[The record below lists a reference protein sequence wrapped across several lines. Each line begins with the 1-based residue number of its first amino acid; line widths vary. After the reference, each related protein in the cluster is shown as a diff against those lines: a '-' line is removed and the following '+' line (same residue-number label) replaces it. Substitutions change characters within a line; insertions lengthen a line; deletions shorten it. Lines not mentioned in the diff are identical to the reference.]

1 MKRFWTI
8 LLAGL
13 VLVAI
18 TAPAFAWEFQ
28 MKGEYEYRLNWFSR
42 TGGTDLFG
50 VAAIQNTGLL
60 DVAGTAAD
68 EGQVG
73 LAGPTF
79 YGTGLVGGTT
89 ASNGAAVRITRGGFA
104 RYESDAFYNDS
115 RMTLQPV
122 IRINPAIR
130 LHGVYTIGGYRNRY
144 NMNAGVG
151 SAGIPS
157 LERYYMHQTS
167 DNAYDTASI
176 GSWEQ
181 FRATVQLPYGVL
193 SVGAKDFPLGT
204 GATTAFSTRSESFLL
219 VLPYGP
225 IRMLPALWLARSAT
239 ADGWATTPDSGRKP
253 TVFAGYIMT
262 YDSGPCSLGAG
273 VIWQQLHQNATFAPN
288 QLAGALAP
296 LSPGPVGTGGY
307 DRNLLFWE
315 YFFKYNNG
323 RFMLA
328 AEYSN
333 ANLDIYYLGR
343 STIPAAVPGGP
354 TRKGLSGELHRE
366 YNHWFIEAGA
376 VAGPAKVRLLYAGAS
391 GQVLNDNNP
400 TKDYQ
405 PYGINYQAMAPYEF
419 LMFNTYGGGNQNF
432 ANLLMP
438 SDGHGMMADAY
449 CFAGRADY
457 AVASNLNVYGSYI
470 WAHRLEVAG
479 AFAGGIASTG
489 GAGTT
494 SAAAAQAWKANN
506 GFGPNANPYVD
517 DGFVGWE
524 ANAGVE
530 WKLLEGMNMFL
541 RYSYWQPGGWFNQAY
556 QAVGY
561 RGGAAVSDA
570 YVQGRD
576 AIQALQGSFL
586 MSF

>member
-1 MKRFWTI
+1 VDWEEKMKRFWTI

-50 VAAIQNTGLL
+50 VAAIENSPGGVLPGP
-60 DVAGTAAD
+60 AGTTASR
-68 EGQVG
+68 VG

-79 YGTGLVGGTT
+79 YGTGLVGSAN
-89 ASNGAAVRITRGGFA
+89 ASNGAAVRITRGGFSQ
-104 RYESDAFYNDS
+104 YESDAFYNDS
-115 RMTLQPV
+115 RMTFVPTV
-122 IRINPAIR
+122 RVNPAIR

-144 NMNAGVG
+144 NMNGGGAGV
-151 SAGIPS
+151 PS
-157 LERYYMHQTS
+157 LERYYMSQVS
-167 DNAYDTASI
+167 DNAYDTAAV

-193 SVGAKDFPLGT
+193 SIGAKDFPLGT

-225 IRMLPALWLARSAT
+225 IRMLPAVWLARSAT
-239 ADGWATTPDSGRKP
+239 ADGWNTTPDAGRKP
-253 TVFAGYIMT
+253 TVFNGFIMT

-273 VIWQQLHQNATFAPN
+273 VIWQQLHQNAAFAPN
-288 QLAGALAP
+288 GALGQP
-296 LSPGPVGTGGY
+296 GTGGY

-315 YFFKYNNG
+315 YYFKYNNG

-328 AEYSN
+328 AEYSY
-333 ANLDIYYLGR
+333 ATLDHYFLGR
-343 STIPAAVPGGP
+343 DPALIPAASTTSGP
-354 TRKGLSGELHRE
+354 RYLQSGENHRE

-376 VAGPAKVRLLYAGAS
+376 VAGPAKLRLLYAGAS
-391 GQVLNDNNP
+391 GPVLNNNNP

-405 PYGINYQAMAPYEF
+405 NYGINYQAMQPYEF

-432 ANLLMP
+432 SNLLLP
-438 SDGHGMMADAY
+438 NDGHGMMGDAY

-457 AVASNLNVYGSYI
+457 AVASNLNVYGSYL

-479 AFAGGIASTG
+479 SYAGGILSSGAAGASNI
-489 GAGTT
+489 
-494 SAAAAQAWKANN
+494 AAAQNWKALN

-517 DGFVGWE
+517 DGFIGWE

-530 WKLLEGMNMFL
+530 WKLLEGMNMFV

-561 RGGAAVSDA
+561 RGGVAVSDA

-586 MSF
+586 MTF

>member
-8 LLAGL
+8 LVAGL
-13 VLVAI
+13 VLVAVA
-18 TAPAFAWEFQ
+18 APAFAWEFQ
-28 MKGEYEYRLNWFSR
+28 MKGEYEYRLKWFSR

-50 VAAIQNTGLL
+50 VASVQDNPPVGGP
-60 DVAGTAAD
+60 AGAAFR
-68 EGQVG
+68 VG
-73 LAGPTF
+73 LAGPNF
-79 YGTGLVGGTT
+79 YGTSLAGAAV
-89 ASNGAAVRITRGGFA
+89 ASNGAGVRIGRGGFSMWD
-104 RYESDAFYNDS
+104 SDAYYNDS

-144 NMNAGVG
+144 LMNAGAA
-151 SAGIPS
+151 SAGTPS

-193 SVGAKDFPLGT
+193 SIGAKDFPLGT
-204 GATTAFSTRSESFLL
+204 GATTSFATRSESFLL

-225 IRMLPALWLARSAT
+225 IRMLPALWLARSSVLS
-239 ADGWATTPDSGRKP
+239 GWQTTPDSGVKP
-253 TVFAGYIMT
+253 SVFAGFIMT

-273 VIWQQLHQNATFAPN
+273 VIWRQQHLNAAFAPN
-288 QLAGALAP
+288 NTAALGA
-296 LSPGPVGTGGY
+296 LSPGPVGTGGL
-307 DRNLLFWE
+307 DQNLLFWE

-328 AEYSN
+328 AEYSF
-333 ANLDIYYLGR
+333 ATLDQYYLGR
-343 STIPAAVPGGP
+343 STIPAAVVGGP
-354 TRKGLSGELHRE
+354 TRKGLSGEVHNE

-391 GQVLNDNNP
+391 GPVLNDNNP
-400 TKDYQ
+400 TKNYQ
-405 PYGINYQAMAPYEF
+405 PYGINYQAMQPYEF
-419 LMFNTYGGGNQNF
+419 LMFNTYGGGNQAF
-432 ANLLMP
+432 SNLLMP
-438 SDGHGMMADAY
+438 NDGHGLMADAF

-470 WAHRLEVAG
+470 WAHRLEAAG
-479 AFAGGIASTG
+479 AFAGGVASTG
-489 GAGTT
+489 GAGTGT
-494 SAAAAQAWKANN
+494 AAAAQAWKQLNGWGAN
-506 GFGPNANPYVD
+506 PNPYVD
-517 DGFVGWE
+517 DGFIGWE

-561 RGGAAVSDA
+561 RNGVASADA

-576 AIQALQGSFL
+576 AIHALQGSFL